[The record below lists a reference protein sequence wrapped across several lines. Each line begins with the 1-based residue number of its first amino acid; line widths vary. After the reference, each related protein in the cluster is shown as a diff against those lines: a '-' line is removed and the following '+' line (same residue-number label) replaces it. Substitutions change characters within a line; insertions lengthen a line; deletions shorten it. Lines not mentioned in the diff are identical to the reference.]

1 MTTTSHTQL
10 EELDSP
16 SQVLVF
22 ARRRRA
28 DADRAEADVLVA
40 GVSWAELRPPE
51 SIHEAAFWIGGGEE
65 RLPLAGE
72 SAPLVAE
79 FCLAEFAAAIGST
92 TDSGKLL
99 IAHGLELK
107 YRLPR
112 RGTAL
117 LLTASLRTPPCHH
130 LGGATGVLR
139 LAGAVGAPGF
149 ETLAPQPPWSA
160 LASDTCPG
168 AAEPS
173 GGGHHLCTAHPP
185 EEDP

>member
-1 MTTTSHTQL
+1 MTATSHTQL

-65 RLPLAGE
+65 GVPLAGE

-79 FCLAEFAAAIGST
+79 LCLAEFAAAIGRT

-112 RGTAL
+112 TWDRTSTDCITPDPAVPPPRRGHRRAQ
-117 LLTASLRTPPCHH
+117 ARRRCW
-130 LGGATGVLR
+130 R
-139 LAGAVGAPGF
+139 AGFRDAR
-149 ETLAPQPPWSA
+149 
-160 LASDTCPG
+160 
-168 AAEPS
+168 
-173 GGGHHLCTAHPP
+173 
-185 EEDP
+185 